1 MDTLRGS
8 LDTFA
13 LPEIVRL
20 IASSGKTGVLTA
32 ETFRL
37 KGRIFLDEGAINFAT
52 TRGDDGDLEDLRR
65 MTTSRAHNERRG
77 RKDSSPG
84 QTLEDVVEQQ
94 ALEVFV
100 RLMRMSG
107 GKFVFDEGAR
117 TRAFGTGAVLR
128 LDVDKIIDQATSRI
142 TEWLDIETVV
152 PSPTT
157 RFTLNR
163 DLADDEF
170 EVTLDA
176 RSWTFLAAVGD
187 AASVQ
192 DLAERLRIFE
202 FPAARKVAEFVRRG
216 LLVPADAKAEFST
229 VPVIVTE
236 TKPVD
241 AASVEADA
249 EASDDHAASDDA
261 PTGAWEHGAQA
272 DPVAGRQ
279 EGDQGWG
286 DETTPAPPE
295 ASEGSDENAS
305 YAVEHGPE
313 SVSPQPSGEMPP
325 PPPGHDGSF

>member
-1 MDTLRGS
+1 VDTLRGS

-52 TRGDDGDLEDLRR
+52 TRGDDGDVEDLRR
-65 MTTSRAHNERRG
+65 MTTSPAGNERRG

-128 LDVDKIIDQATSRI
+128 LDVDKVIDQATSRI

-229 VPVIVTE
+229 VPVIATE
-236 TKPVD
+236 TKPADGPSVD
-241 AASVEADA
+241 GDA
-249 EASDDHAASDDA
+249 EASDDHAASDDL
-261 PTGAWEHGAQA
+261 PTEAREHGAQA
-272 DPVAGRQ
+272 DHAAGRQ
-279 EGDQGWG
+279 EGDEGSG
-286 DETTPAPPE
+286 DETAPAPE

-305 YAVEHGPE
+305 YSVEHGPE

-325 PPPGHDGSF
+325 PPPGHDGAF